1 MRKLLVMTCL
11 CVLGFAG
18 DASAWGWEGHKLVCA
33 LAEEQLS
40 DEAKKMVNNLLA
52 DGSKLKGGQK
62 NFPVSCLWPDEVKYS
77 SRKGTYEHHFINV
90 PDDANRIDL
99 QRDCAALNCIAV
111 GLQQA
116 LHYLSQPA
124 KGDREKRGR
133 AAALRF
139 LGHYMADLHQP
150 LHVGNASDWGGNK
163 IKIRW
168 RDKSTNLHALWD
180 YDMLEAMDIT
190 YPSSLPILRSVPSKQ
205 FSGNAHSWLNESLL
219 LARKMAYINLD
230 GHLIKSG
237 DSLGED
243 YFNRSKPVLLE
254 RMALAAARLAH
265 LLNEIAA
272 GRQPEAFSL
281 KPG

>member
-1 MRKLLVMTCL
+1 MRKLSVMICL
-11 CVLGFAG
+11 CILGFTG
-18 DASAWGWEGHKLVCA
+18 DTNAWGWEGHKLVCA
-33 LAEEQLS
+33 LAEEQFS
-40 DEAKKMVNNLLA
+40 NEAKKMVNHLLA

-62 NFPVSCLWPDEVKYS
+62 NFPAACLWPDDVKYS

-116 LHYLSQPA
+116 LHYLSLPA
-124 KGDREKRGR
+124 RGDRDKLRR

-139 LGHYMADLHQP
+139 LGHYVADLHQP

-163 IKIRW
+163 LKVRW
-168 RDKSTNLHALWD
+168 RNKSTNLHALWD
-180 YDMLEAMDIT
+180 YGLLEAMNIT
-190 YPSSLPILRSVPSKQ
+190 YPKSLPVLRSVPTQ
-205 FSGNAHSWLNESLL
+205 PFSGNAYSWLNESLL
-219 LARKMAYINLD
+219 LARKVAYVNSD
-230 GHLIKSG
+230 GRLIESG

-272 GRQPEAFSL
+272 GRKPEAFSL
-281 KPG
+281 KGG

>member
-1 MRKLLVMTCL
+1 MRKLLVMICL
-11 CVLGFAG
+11 CLLGFTG
-18 DASAWGWEGHKLVCA
+18 DANAWGWEAHKLVCA

-40 DEAKKMVNNLLA
+40 VDAKKMVSNLLA

-62 NFPVSCLWPDEVKYS
+62 SFPVSCLWPDEVKYS

-90 PDDANRIDL
+90 PNDANSIDL

-116 LHYLSQPA
+116 LRYLSQPA
-124 KGDREKRGR
+124 KGDREKLRR

-139 LGHYMADLHQP
+139 LGHYLADLHQP

-168 RDKSTNLHALWD
+168 RGKSTNLHALWD
-180 YDMLEAMDIT
+180 YDMLETMNIT
-190 YPSSLPILRSVPSKQ
+190 YPQSLPILRSVPSKQ
-205 FSGNAHSWLNESLL
+205 ISGNVHSWLNESLL
-219 LARKMAYINLD
+219 LARKVAYIKLD
-230 GHLIKSG
+230 GRLIESG

-272 GRQPEAFSL
+272 GRQPKAFSL